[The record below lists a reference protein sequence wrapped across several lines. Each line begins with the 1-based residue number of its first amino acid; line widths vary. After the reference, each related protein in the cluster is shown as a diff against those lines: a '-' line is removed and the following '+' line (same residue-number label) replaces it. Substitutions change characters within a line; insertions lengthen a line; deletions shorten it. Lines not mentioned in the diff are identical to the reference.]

1 MTLTREIRDRRVA
14 VAEDV
19 LLQLRRLDV
28 PLLVLR
34 GVGYIV
40 GAGHVGSSEYE
51 GIDLDGDLKDHADMV
66 QRRCTVCAM
75 GALLLSKARLLDEVP
90 MAAIVRTHDEIG
102 EIDVDREDAVRLL
115 KDTFDADTLN
125 RVEAFFE
132 GSPMHMFTRRY
143 YLSGMDAYAK
153 SLATP
158 RERMIE
164 VAENIVHNLGEFIV
178 PARYLSDELSENIVR
193 NLGDFLVPVQL
204 LNDAKGKDSD

>member
-1 MTLTREIRDRRVA
+1 
-14 VAEDV
+14 
-19 LLQLRRLDV
+19 
-28 PLLVLR
+28 
-34 GVGYIV
+34 
-40 GAGHVGSSEYE
+40 
-51 GIDLDGDLKDHADMV
+51 
-66 QRRCTVCAM
+66 
-75 GALLLSKARLLDEVP
+75 
-90 MAAIVRTHDEIG
+90 
-102 EIDVDREDAVRLL
+102 
-115 KDTFDADTLN
+115 
-125 RVEAFFE
+125 
-132 GSPMHMFTRRY
+132 MHMFTRRY